1 MTATPTAYAPAP
13 VTTGRPTLLRLMR
26 SEWIKLRTLRSTI
39 WCFALILVVFVGF
52 ATMFAPA
59 IVAALGDQLTFGGP
73 SAGTS
78 VLLGFTLTFSLFGM
92 LISGVLGVLTISG
105 EYSTGMIR
113 STFSAAPRRLGA
125 LVAKGIVFTVVTFI
139 VSAVAVGAAVLVSR
153 GFFIAGGAKVDIAT
167 EEAFTAMLGAILF
180 IVLIGLMGFAFGMLL
195 RNGAAGIGALMGLV
209 LVLPLLTT
217 FLGAVL
223 PWVGD
228 TLKFF
233 PLNAGMRLYSL
244 PSGSPDELEFWQAL
258 LVMLGWVAVIL
269 VPALVLARKRD
280 A

>member
-39 WCFALILVVFVGF
+39 WCFALILLVFVGF
-52 ATMFAPA
+52 ATIFAPPVVSQLGEQ
-59 IVAALGDQLTFGGP
+59 IAL
-73 SAGTS
+73 AGAPATP
-78 VLLGFTLTFSLFGM
+78 LLLRFTLTFSTFGM
-92 LISGVLGVLTISG
+92 LVAGVLGVLTISG

-113 STFSAAPRRLGA
+113 STFSAAPRRLGV

-139 VSAVAVGAAVLVSR
+139 VSAVAVVAAVLVSR

-167 EEAFTAMLGAILF
+167 GEAFTAMLGATLF

-209 LVLPLLTT
+209 LVLPLIAG
-217 FLGAVL
+217 FLGGVL
-223 PWVGD
+223 PWVSD
-228 TLKFF
+228 ILKYF
-233 PLNAGMRLYSL
+233 PLNAGTQLYLL
-244 PSGSPDELEFWQAL
+244 PSGDPDALTFGQAL

-269 VPALVLARKRD
+269 VPAMVLARKRD